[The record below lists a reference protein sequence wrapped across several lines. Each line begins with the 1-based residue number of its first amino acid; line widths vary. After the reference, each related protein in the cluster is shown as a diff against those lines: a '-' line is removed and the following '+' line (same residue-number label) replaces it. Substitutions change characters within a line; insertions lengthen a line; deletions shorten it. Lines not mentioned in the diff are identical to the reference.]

1 MNDTL
6 TMRRALP
13 GEADRVMEILEDGK
27 RSIARFGIEQW
38 QHGYP
43 NRASVEGDLALDAC
57 WVAVDASGSL
67 LGTLALRFDE
77 DPEYRM
83 PELTWLTPQTAPG
96 CTPSYTAIHRCTT
109 AASALKRGVMGFMF
123 AAAEDIARENG
134 RKSLRIDTH
143 PGNVAMRS
151 FLTRHGFTELMTFEL
166 KTKGDA
172 ETDLTRIAYEKL
184 V

>member
-43 NRASVEGDLALDAC
+43 NRTSVEGDLALDAC

-83 PELTWLTPQTAPG
+83 PELTWLTPQT
-96 CTPSYTAIHRCTT
+96 TPRLHALLRRHPSLCHRRRR
-109 AASALKRGVMGFMF
+109 AQARRDGLHVRGGGGHRTG
-123 AAAEDIARENG
+123 ERPQ
-134 RKSLRIDTH
+134 K
-143 PGNVAMRS
+143 P
-151 FLTRHGFTELMTFEL
+151 
-166 KTKGDA
+166 
-172 ETDLTRIAYEKL
+172 
-184 V
+184 